1 MPGRLFLT
9 LSGTSFTSDSPSQAT
24 QSNDSNVKTPVAV
37 ILGSLFGA
45 ALLVLL
51 ILGSVFIVCKRR
63 KRYTDHI
70 TYNHGNS
77 SLPSMTMSSRAPHP
91 LPLSDITS
99 SFQVTEDGMAG
110 KIFSV
115 EADTATTFPSAYRA
129 LTTQVKSSKIM
140 PSRSTYR
147 DVDVDNRFAPQM
159 RTIAD
164 TTRRIP
170 ASKACVESSA
180 SDVYSQ
186 VNSSA
191 RQFSILASDS
201 VHKDSNERGTRSLG
215 GLKSNSDFF
224 DPLYSRVVKV
234 SSCHNNPTS
243 TNMPDYVNVP
253 ARSSFESLCRMS
265 SKDLYSKVNKLP
277 AKLSSSTMT
286 DSQSTASQHVPPF
299 SSNRG
304 RGGLFSSP

>member
-1 MPGRLFLT
+1 M
-9 LSGTSFTSDSPSQAT
+9 SSQFHT
-24 QSNDSNVKTPVAV
+24 E
-37 ILGSLFGA
+37 I
-45 ALLVLL
+45 
-51 ILGSVFIVCKRR
+51 
-63 KRYTDHI
+63 HM

-91 LPLSDITS
+91 LPLNDITS
-99 SFQVTEDGMAG
+99 SFQVAEDGMAG

-115 EADTATTFPSAYRA
+115 EADTATTFPSTYKA
-129 LTTQVKSSKIM
+129 LTNQAESAKIL
-140 PSRSTYR
+140 PSRSTFR
-147 DVDVDNRFAPQM
+147 DVDVDNRFAPQL

-164 TTRRIP
+164 TSRRIP
-170 ASKACVESSA
+170 ASKARVESSS

-191 RQFSILASDS
+191 RQFSILTSDG

-234 SSCHNNPTS
+234 SSCHSNPTS
-243 TNMPDYVNVP
+243 ANMPDYVNVP
-253 ARSSFESLCRMS
+253 ARSSFESLCHMS

-286 DSQSTASQHVPPF
+286 DSQNTASQHVPPF
-299 SSNRG
+299 LQIVGEEVYSQVNKRKQQRKEDKPTVHHRQEQG
-304 RGGLFSSP
+304 PTPPQPGIIYNYNTFYRHL